1 MSTTARATFQIQAW
15 DERTYEDLEGS
26 RKLTRAAVTQSF
38 SGDIEGDGSVEFLMA
53 YSADDA
59 ADYVGLQRVA
69 GRLGDR
75 EGTFVLTL
83 TGRYDGT
90 EASGTWTVVA
100 GSGTGE
106 LAGLRGSGDFRAPL
120 GGEPSVTLTYELG

>member
-1 MSTTARATFQIQAW
+1 MSITAWATFQIQAW
-15 DERTYEDLEGS
+15 DEKTYEDLEGS
-26 RKLTRAAVTQSF
+26 GKLTRAAVTQSF
-38 SGDIEGDGSVEFLMA
+38 TGDIEGDGSVEFLMA

-59 ADYVGLQRVA
+59 ADYVGVQRVT

-75 EGTFVLTL
+75 EGTFVLTS
-83 TGRYDGT
+83 TGRYDGA